1 MDNCASSENAHTN
14 AEDQALVYALHISH
28 SFNLS
33 ITLTVALDLGFFNI
47 ISKAGRVSAS
57 EVVSK
62 IPTRNPRAAS
72 VVDRMLNALA
82 THSLLTCELRSLE
95 NGGVE
100 RVYGI
105 APSGKFFVSD
115 SKDGVAKGP
124 FQSRGPFQD
133 KWLYMKDAVLEDI
146 IPFEKAS
153 GMPLFEYM
161 NKDPEFNHMF
171 NKAMAESSCT
181 TIKNILVTYHGFD
194 DNNNVHVLVDVGGG
208 LGISLG
214 TIVSKYPNIKG
225 INFDLPH
232 VIQTAPDIP
241 GVEHVGGDMFK
252 YVPPG
257 DAIIMKSLLHDFDD
271 ESCLTILRN
280 CYKAL
285 PETGKV
291 IVVTVILSEAGE
303 SSVEAKYVAELDIS
317 MLSHLPGRER
327 TLREFK
333 VLAENSGFRFGPVVY
348 GAHANWVIELLK

>member
-1 MDNCASSENAHTN
+1 MSKVDMEQSKE
-14 AEDQALVYALHISH
+14 EDEALVYALHMSH

-47 ISKAGRVSAS
+47 ISEAGHDTRLSAS

-62 IPTRNPRAAS
+62 IPTRSPRAAL

-82 THSLLTCELRSLE
+82 THSLLTCELRRLE
-95 NGGVE
+95 NGLFE

-105 APSGKFFVSD
+105 APSGKFFVTD
-115 SKDGVAKGP
+115 SKDGVANGP

-153 GMPLFEYM
+153 GMSLFEFM

-171 NKAMAESSCT
+171 NKAMAQSSCT
-181 TIKNILVTYHGFD
+181 TIKNILVTYHGLEH
-194 DNNNVHVLVDVGGG
+194 VHVLVDVGGG

-214 TIVSKYPNIKG
+214 TIVSKYPHIKG

-232 VIQTAPDIP
+232 VVQTAPVIP

-252 YVPPG
+252 YVPHG
-257 DAIIMKSLLHDFDD
+257 DAILMKSILHDFDD
-271 ESCLTILRN
+271 ESCLKILRN
-280 CYKAL
+280 CHKAL

-291 IVVTVILSEAGE
+291 IVVTAILSEAGE

-327 TLREFK
+327 TVREFK
-333 VLAENSGFRFGPVVY
+333 ALAEESGFRFGPVVY